1 MNEVSIIWADSHLVV
16 VNKPAG
22 LPTLP
27 DGYVKD
33 APNLVEIL
41 NHSYDRVWIVHRL
54 DRDTSGVIV
63 FARSAEIHRALNAQF
78 DTRRVSKIY
87 HAIVRGTP
95 EWEAIVVDQPLR
107 PDGDRRH
114 RTIVDAVRGKPA
126 VTHLHVIERFDQQAL
141 IEAVPETGRTHQI
154 RVHLA
159 FQGYPIVAD
168 ALYGD
173 GQGVA
178 GLTRLGLH
186 ARSLAFEHPI
196 THKAMRFDAPYPED
210 FASALKN
217 LAGFS

>member
-1 MNEVSIIWADSHLVV
+1 MDEVSIIWADFHLVV

-41 NHSYDRVWIVHRL
+41 NRVYDRVWVVHRL

-63 FARSAEIHRALNAQF
+63 FARSAEIHRALNTQF

-95 EWEAIVVDQPLR
+95 EWDAIVVDQSLR
-107 PDGDRRH
+107 PDGDRKH
-114 RTIVDAVRGKPA
+114 RTVIDSVRGKPA
-126 VTHLHVIERFDQQAL
+126 VTHLRVIERFDQHAL
-141 IEAVPETGRTHQI
+141 IEAAPETGRTHQI

-186 ARSLAFEHPI
+186 ARSLSFEHPI
-196 THKAMRFDAPYPED
+196 THKVVRFDASYPED
-210 FASALKN
+210 FVSALNN
-217 LAGFS
+217 LAGR

>member
-1 MNEVSIIWADSHLVV
+1 MDEVSIIWADFHLVV

-41 NHSYDRVWIVHRL
+41 NRVYDRVWVVHRL

-63 FARSAEIHRALNAQF
+63 FARSAEIHRALNTQF

-95 EWEAIVVDQPLR
+95 EWDAIVVDQSLR

-114 RTIVDAVRGKPA
+114 RTVIDAVRGKSA
-126 VTHLHVIERFDQQAL
+126 VTHLRVIERFEQQAL
-141 IEAVPETGRTHQI
+141 IEAAPETGRTHQI
-154 RVHLA
+154 RAHLA
-159 FQGYPIVAD
+159 FQGHPIVAD

-186 ARSLAFEHPI
+186 ARSLSFEHPI
-196 THKAMRFDAPYPED
+196 THKVVRFDAPYPED
-210 FASALKN
+210 FASALNN
-217 LAGFS
+217 LAGR

>member
-1 MNEVSIIWADSHLVV
+1 MSEVSIIWADSYLVV

-41 NHSYDRVWIVHRL
+41 NRVYDRVWVVHRL

-87 HAIVRGTP
+87 HAIVRGKP
-95 EWEAIVVDQPLR
+95 AWDAIVVDQPLR

-114 RTIVDAVRGKPA
+114 RTLIDSVRGKPA
-126 VTHLHVIERFDQQAL
+126 VTHLRVIERFDQYAL
-141 IEAVPETGRTHQI
+141 IEAAPETGRTHQI
-154 RVHLA
+154 RAHLA

-173 GQGVA
+173 GQGVD

-186 ARSLAFEHPI
+186 ARSLSFEHPI
-196 THKAMRFDAPYPED
+196 THKIVRFDAPYPED
-210 FASALKN
+210 FTSALKS
-217 LAGFS
+217 LAGPS

>member
-1 MNEVSIIWADSHLVV
+1 MDEVSIIWADFHLVV

-41 NHSYDRVWIVHRL
+41 NRVYDRVWVVHRL

-63 FARSAEIHRALNAQF
+63 FARSAEIHRALNTQF

-95 EWEAIVVDQPLR
+95 EWDAIVVDQSLR
-107 PDGDRRH
+107 PDGDRKH
-114 RTIVDAVRGKPA
+114 RTVIDSVRGKPA
-126 VTHLHVIERFDQQAL
+126 VTHLRVIERFDQHAL
-141 IEAVPETGRTHQI
+141 IEAAPETGRTHQI

-186 ARSLAFEHPI
+186 ARSLSFEHPV
-196 THKAMRFDAPYPED
+196 THKVVRFDASYPED
-210 FASALKN
+210 FVSALNN
-217 LAGFS
+217 LAGR

>member
-41 NHSYDRVWIVHRL
+41 NRVYDRVWVVHRL

-63 FARSAEIHRALNAQF
+63 FARSAEIHRALNTQF

-95 EWEAIVVDQPLR
+95 EWDAIVVDQSLR

-114 RTIVDAVRGKPA
+114 RTVIDAVRGKSA
-126 VTHLHVIERFDQQAL
+126 VTHLRVIERFEQHAL
-141 IEAVPETGRTHQI
+141 IEAAPETGRTHQI
-154 RVHLA
+154 RAHLA
-159 FQGYPIVAD
+159 FQGHPIVAD

-186 ARSLAFEHPI
+186 ARSLSFEHPI
-196 THKAMRFDAPYPED
+196 THKVVRFDAPYPED
-210 FASALKN
+210 FASALNN
-217 LAGFS
+217 LAGR

>member
-1 MNEVSIIWADSHLVV
+1 MDEVSIIWADFHLVV

-41 NHSYDRVWIVHRL
+41 NRLYDRVWVVHRL

-63 FARSAEIHRALNAQF
+63 FARSAEIHRALNTQF

-95 EWEAIVVDQPLR
+95 EWDAIVVDQSLR

-114 RTIVDAVRGKPA
+114 RTVIDSVRGKSA
-126 VTHLHVIERFDQQAL
+126 VTHLRVIERFEQHAL
-141 IEAVPETGRTHQI
+141 IEAAPETGRTHQI
-154 RVHLA
+154 RAHLA
-159 FQGYPIVAD
+159 FQGHPIVAD

-186 ARSLAFEHPI
+186 ARSLSFEHPI
-196 THKAMRFDAPYPED
+196 THKVVRFDAPYPED
-210 FASALKN
+210 FASALNN
-217 LAGFS
+217 LAGR

>member
-1 MNEVSIIWADSHLVV
+1 MDEVSIIWADFHLVV

-41 NHSYDRVWIVHRL
+41 NRVYDRVWVVHRL

-63 FARSAEIHRALNAQF
+63 FARSAEIHRALNTQF

-95 EWEAIVVDQPLR
+95 EWDAIVVDQSLR
-107 PDGDRRH
+107 PDGDRKH
-114 RTIVDAVRGKPA
+114 RTVIDSVRGKPA
-126 VTHLHVIERFDQQAL
+126 VTHLRVIERFDQHAL
-141 IEAVPETGRTHQI
+141 IEAAPETGRTHQI

-178 GLTRLGLH
+178 GLARLGLH
-186 ARSLAFEHPI
+186 ARSLSFEHPI
-196 THKAMRFDAPYPED
+196 THKVVRFDASYPED
-210 FASALKN
+210 FVSALNN
-217 LAGFS
+217 LAGR

>member
-1 MNEVSIIWADSHLVV
+1 MDEVSIIWADFHLVV

-41 NHSYDRVWIVHRL
+41 NRVYDRVWVVHRL

-63 FARSAEIHRALNAQF
+63 FARSAEIHRALNTQF

-95 EWEAIVVDQPLR
+95 EWDAIVVDQSLR
-107 PDGDRRH
+107 PNSDRRH
-114 RTIVDAVRGKPA
+114 RTVIDSVRGKPA
-126 VTHLHVIERFDQQAL
+126 VTHLRVIERFDQHAL
-141 IEAVPETGRTHQI
+141 IEAAPETGRTHQI

-186 ARSLAFEHPI
+186 ARSLSFEHPN
-196 THKAMRFDAPYPED
+196 THKVVRFDAPYPED
-210 FASALKN
+210 FASALEN
-217 LAGFS
+217 LAGR

>member
-1 MNEVSIIWADSHLVV
+1 MDEVSIIWADFHLVV
-16 VNKPAG
+16 VNKSAG

-41 NHSYDRVWIVHRL
+41 NRVYDRVWVVHRL

-63 FARSAEIHRALNAQF
+63 FARSAEIHRALNTQF

-95 EWEAIVVDQPLR
+95 EWDAIVVDQSLR
-107 PDGDRRH
+107 PDGDRKH
-114 RTIVDAVRGKPA
+114 RTVIDSVRGKSA
-126 VTHLHVIERFDQQAL
+126 VTHLRVIERFDQHAL
-141 IEAVPETGRTHQI
+141 IEAAPETGRTHQI

-186 ARSLAFEHPI
+186 ARSLSFEHPV
-196 THKAMRFDAPYPED
+196 THKVVRFDASYPED
-210 FASALKN
+210 FVSALNN
-217 LAGFS
+217 LAGR

>member
-1 MNEVSIIWADSHLVV
+1 MDEVSIIWADFHLVV

-41 NHSYDRVWIVHRL
+41 NRLYDRVWVVHRL

-63 FARSAEIHRALNAQF
+63 FARSAEIHRALNTQF

-95 EWEAIVVDQPLR
+95 EWDAIVVDQSLR

-114 RTIVDAVRGKPA
+114 RTVIDAARGKPA
-126 VTHLHVIERFDQQAL
+126 VTHLRVIERFEQHAL
-141 IEAVPETGRTHQI
+141 IEAAPETGRTHQI

-186 ARSLAFEHPI
+186 ARSLTFEHPI
-196 THKAMRFDAPYPED
+196 THKVVRFDASYPED
-210 FASALKN
+210 FASALNN
-217 LAGFS
+217 LAGR